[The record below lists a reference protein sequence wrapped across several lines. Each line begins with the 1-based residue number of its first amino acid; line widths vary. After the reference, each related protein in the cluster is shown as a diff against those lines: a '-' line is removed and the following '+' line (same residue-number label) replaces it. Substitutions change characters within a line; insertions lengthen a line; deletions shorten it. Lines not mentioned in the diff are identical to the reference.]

1 MLKPVLSACA
11 MAAAS
16 DVDSQGEEDGLEVGD
31 DWGSCTIDIA
41 RVHRISVDKRRWFPE
56 AQEHDGRTFI
66 TLSKSD
72 AALCLL
78 VTGKGMNRHSKREA
92 HDLNVVWWSDT
103 RQKSNSVPN
112 TLRTCWVV
120 KDIRVPHVVFFWLA
134 IFCRYASERACTL
147 KEMKRAPRGCASTC
161 LLR

>member
-1 MLKPVLSACA
+1 MLKPVRSAFA

-16 DVDSQGEEDGLEVGD
+16 DVDSPGEEDGFGVVD
-31 DWGSCTIDIA
+31 DWGSCTIGIA

-66 TLSKSD
+66 TFSKSD

-92 HDLNVVWWSDT
+92 HDLNVVWWADT

-120 KDIRVPHVVFFWLA
+120 KDIRVPHVGLCFDL
-134 IFCRYASERACTL
+134 RYFVH
-147 KEMKRAPRGCASTC
+147 MPRHVHEY
-161 LLR
+161 

>member
-1 MLKPVLSACA
+1 MLEPVLSACA

-147 KEMKRAPRGCASTC
+147 RK
-161 LLR
+161 